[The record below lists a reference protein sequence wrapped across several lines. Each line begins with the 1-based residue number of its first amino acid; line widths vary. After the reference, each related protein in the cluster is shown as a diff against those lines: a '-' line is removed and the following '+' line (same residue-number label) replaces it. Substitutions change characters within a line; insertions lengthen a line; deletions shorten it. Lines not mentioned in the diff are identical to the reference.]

1 MRWLIVLAPIG
12 AVALLALTLTSQHAA
27 GRIHWNG
34 HLPVTSR
41 GALRGASRSPLG
53 LARLIWTTLSLVL
66 VAGGVFLAHWLGIF
80 SVPLVAL
87 AFVPFGIALRWWLTA
102 NRASRERDAQIRAET
117 RGRHLPAAAELP
129 VFLFL
134 AAIAIAA
141 GLAVGIMVGPH

>member
-1 MRWLIVLAPIG
+1 M
-12 AVALLALTLTSQHAA
+12 ALLVLKVTSHHDV
-27 GRIHWNG
+27 GV
-34 HLPVTSR
+34 HLRGILRKTSR
-41 GALRGASRSPLG
+41 GTSPG
-53 LARLIWTTLSLVL
+53 PIGMARLIWTTLSLVV

-102 NRASRERDAQIRAET
+102 NRASRERDAQIRAEA

-129 VFLFL
+129 VFLVL

>member
-1 MRWLIVLAPIG
+1 MRWLIALAPIG
-12 AVALLALTLTSQHAA
+12 AVALLVLKVTSHHDF
-27 GRIHWNG
+27 GG
-34 HLPVTSR
+34 VHLRGTSRRTSR
-41 GALRGASRSPLG
+41 GTSRGPIG
-53 LARLIWTTLSLVL
+53 MARLIWTTLSLVV

-102 NRASRERDAQIRAET
+102 NRASRERDAQIRAEAH
-117 RGRHLPAAAELP
+117 GRHLPAAAELP
-129 VFLFL
+129 VFVFL